1 MSEVRRTRNPSID
14 AVRGL
19 AVLGIFFMN
28 ILFMGNSLFG
38 YGATDP
44 AAATDTAVELFSRVF
59 LEGRFIGLFTLLFG
73 VGLAIQFASFSR
85 TTDNP
90 FVPIKR
96 RLKIL
101 MLFGLLHGVFIWPG
115 DVLLTYGLSSLLAI
129 SYLNADMHTLRAR
142 SALFIGISLVSMAAL
157 SQIDIES
164 INQIRTSEEF
174 QEMLAPWVGSYP
186 DQLLQHLMMMATMN
200 MFILPLA
207 MLWYVAGM
215 MLLGMYLYRSEFF
228 SYGFSSSHRSRVWA
242 LALLLVAIDLMLF
255 LSDSPRL
262 HSLSQA
268 SVIYS
273 AIPVALLYADAIIR
287 LCTSGPL
294 RLSALQVVGKLAL
307 SLYILQSV
315 VGILCFRYL
324 FPEWLMDFDRIHYL
338 AAAIVWALCQLLLAS
353 LYLKVFKQG
362 PLETLWRYLAFGRQA
377 GRSGTSE
384 VSS

>member
-129 SYLNADMHTLRAR
+129 SYLNADMHTLRAAR
-142 SALFIGISLVSMAAL
+142 HCL
-157 SQIDIES
+157 SVF
-164 INQIRTSEEF
+164 RWC
-174 QEMLAPWVGSYP
+174 PWP
-186 DQLLQHLMMMATMN
+186 
-200 MFILPLA
+200 P
-207 MLWYVAGM
+207 
-215 MLLGMYLYRSEFF
+215 
-228 SYGFSSSHRSRVWA
+228 
-242 LALLLVAIDLMLF
+242 F
-255 LSDSPRL
+255 LR
-262 HSLSQA
+262 
-268 SVIYS
+268 
-273 AIPVALLYADAIIR
+273 
-287 LCTSGPL
+287 
-294 RLSALQVVGKLAL
+294 
-307 SLYILQSV
+307 
-315 VGILCFRYL
+315 
-324 FPEWLMDFDRIHYL
+324 
-338 AAAIVWALCQLLLAS
+338 
-353 LYLKVFKQG
+353 
-362 PLETLWRYLAFGRQA
+362 
-377 GRSGTSE
+377 
-384 VSS
+384 